1 MVAVYVIDIHVVSYI
16 SNIRQ
21 CYEHYLRIIKSLV
34 IKYKLYAMYHS
45 IIDSITLFEPNIDQI
60 CDSPNQKLVA
70 KEINDY

>member
-1 MVAVYVIDIHVVSYI
+1 
-16 SNIRQ
+16 
-21 CYEHYLRIIKSLV
+21 
-34 IKYKLYAMYHS
+34 MYHS